1 MRTVAVLGAG
11 KMGQAIVSGLLRAGW
26 SGESVVATARSAERA
41 AELRETYGIRVEP
54 NAEAVRDADVV
65 VVAVKPQDA
74 GALLEELTG
83 AFEGGAPVVSIC
95 AGLPVAFFEKRLPDE
110 TPVIR
115 AMPNTPALVDEAMTV
130 LSPGTHASEAH
141 LAAVEELFK
150 PLGRTLVVD
159 EKHQDAVTAISGS
172 GPAYFYY
179 LAEAMTEAGVL
190 MGLPRA
196 IAKEL
201 VTQTSL
207 GAARMLRESG
217 QSPVDL
223 REAVESPAGT
233 TISAVRQLENHRA
246 RSAVTDAIEA
256 ARDRAREIAEEYA

>member
-26 SGESVVATARSAERA
+26 SKDSVIATARSAERA
-41 AELRETYGIRVEP
+41 AELREAYGVAVEP
-54 NAEAVRDADVV
+54 NAEAVRRADVV

-74 GALLEELTG
+74 GSLLEDLTG
-83 AFEGGAPVVSIC
+83 AFDGSAPVVSIC
-95 AGLPVAFFEKRLPDE
+95 AGLPVAFFEKRLPDA
-110 TPVIR
+110 TPVVR
-115 AMPNTPALVDEAMTV
+115 AMPNTPALVDEAMTDAAC
-130 LSPGTHASEAH
+130 LE
-141 LAAVEELFK
+141 AVEELFK

-196 IAKEL
+196 VSSEL
-201 VTQTSL
+201 VTQTAL

-217 QSPVDL
+217 DSPVAL

-256 ARDRAREIAEEYA
+256 ARDRAREIADEYA

>member
-1 MRTVAVLGAG
+1 
-11 KMGQAIVSGLLRAGW
+11 
-26 SGESVVATARSAERA
+26 
-41 AELRETYGIRVEP
+41 
-54 NAEAVRDADVV
+54 
-65 VVAVKPQDA
+65 
-74 GALLEELTG
+74 
-83 AFEGGAPVVSIC
+83 
-95 AGLPVAFFEKRLPDE
+95 
-110 TPVIR
+110 
-115 AMPNTPALVDEAMTV
+115 
-130 LSPGTHASEAH
+130 
-141 LAAVEELFK
+141 
-150 PLGRTLVVD
+150 
-159 EKHQDAVTAISGS
+159 
-172 GPAYFYY
+172 
-179 LAEAMTEAGVL
+179 